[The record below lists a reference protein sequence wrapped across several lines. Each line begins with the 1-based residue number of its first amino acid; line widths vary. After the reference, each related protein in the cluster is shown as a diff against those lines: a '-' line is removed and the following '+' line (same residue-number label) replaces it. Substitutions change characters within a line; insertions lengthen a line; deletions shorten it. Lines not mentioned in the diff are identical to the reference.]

1 MTFQEF
7 LVKVGLSEFS
17 FWGIVLFLAS
27 WGIEL
32 TPKIKWNPWTALFK
46 WVGEKFNT
54 HIDTKLETVREEIKT
69 VDTKVTKVQAE
80 LTKHMAE
87 SEKKALQDT
96 RNTILDFSNACMNG
110 RRHTKEQY
118 EFMINQCDKYEE
130 YITKNKIKNGVIE
143 TAIKEIRR
151 LYDERIHK
159 NDFLKEGEDPE
170 EYVRKEV
177 VDRLIKELRDLYDGC
192 PVRKGSKATTKTKA
206 KVKAAPSKTTA
217 TSARKTTSTKTKTEG
232 AA

>member
-1 MTFQEF
+1 MTFQDF

-46 WVGEKFNT
+46 WIGEKFNT

-69 VDTKVTKVQAE
+69 VDTKVTKVQTE

-87 SEKKALQDT
+87 SEKKALQDA

-130 YITKNKIKNGVIE
+130 YINENKVKNGVIE

-177 VDRLIKELRDLYDGC
+177 VDRLVKELRDLYNEC
-192 PVRKGSKATTKTKA
+192 PVRKGKTTTKTKA
-206 KVKAAPSKTTA
+206 KVKAAPNKTA
-217 TSARKTTSTKTKTEG
+217 TARKSTSTKTKTEG
-232 AA
+232 EA

>member
-46 WVGEKFNT
+46 WIGEKFNT

-69 VDTKVTKVQAE
+69 VDTKVTKVQTE

-130 YITKNKIKNGVIE
+130 YINKNKVKNGVIE

-177 VDRLIKELRDLYDGC
+177 VDRLVKELRDLYNEC
-192 PVRKGSKATTKTKA
+192 PVRKGNTTMKAKA
-206 KVKAAPSKTTA
+206 KVIAAPNKTA
-217 TSARKTTSTKTKTEG
+217 TTRKSTSTKTKTEG
-232 AA
+232 EA